1 MSGPA
6 KKGESSFLSDIRGSA
21 LPGEAPTIARQ
32 SRPAWR
38 SFVLVGV
45 FALVGTAGLVGMRVM
60 GRNAG
65 MKLDKFDAEFK
76 PASSAAS
83 AAQVTK
89 VLDELAVHTAPLQV
103 PTDAMKR
110 NPFVLEMPKA
120 EVAVAEPD
128 PIVEKPTVD
137 REALERQTLIADT
150 LRGISVTSVV
160 RGAMPLARINDK
172 LYRVG
177 DRIGKVLD
185 IIEISER
192 GVVLSADGKQYV
204 LSMKDETRAEGDE
217 GKAAAKKPKK

>member
-1 MSGPA
+1 MSGPV

-21 LPGEAPTIARQ
+21 VPGDTSTPTRQ
-32 SRPAWR
+32 GRPAWR
-38 SFVLVGV
+38 SFALVGV
-45 FALVGTAGLVGMRVM
+45 FTVVGAAGLMGMRLM

-65 MKLDKFDAEFK
+65 MKLDKFDADFK
-76 PASSAAS
+76 PASNAAS

-110 NPFVLEMPKA
+110 NPFILDMPKTEMA
-120 EVAVAEPD
+120 AAEPE
-128 PIVEKPTVD
+128 PVVEKPTVD

-150 LRGISVTSVV
+150 LRGLVVTSVV
-160 RGAMPLARINDK
+160 RGTMPLARVNDK

-185 IIEISER
+185 VIEISDR

-204 LSMKDETRAEGDE
+204 LNMKDEARAEGDE
-217 GKAAAKKPKK
+217 GKAAVKKPKK